1 MRHKV
6 FIKGKNM
13 FILHEIFSLMINIV
27 ITPMAV
33 LQDLTDAIPTEPPL
47 SSVFILVVAFLVSL
61 ASTLVSRKMI
71 DIDKLKRLTRETKK
85 YNKLRMEMIKTA
97 DSKLKLKYERNADR
111 MRKVQSELTMMN
123 MKPLMIMFLPMILFF
138 IVLSGF
144 FSFSVTDGQFMGGN
158 IPAVIPFA
166 LPEYFPFPRFFDLGK
181 NVKNLDGWGNVF
193 IPNYI
198 WWYFGGSLAFG
209 SIFRKVAGLQPD

>member
-1 MRHKV
+1 ML
-6 FIKGKNM
+6 
-13 FILHEIFSLMINIV
+13 ILQEIMNITINIV
-27 ITPMAV
+27 TIPMAV
-33 LQDLTDAIPTEPPL
+33 LQDLTEFIPTEPPL
-47 SSVFILVVAFLVSL
+47 SSVFILLVAFFVSL

-85 YNKLRMEMIKTA
+85 YNKLRMEMMKTA

-123 MKPLMIMFLPMILFF
+123 MKPLMIMFLPMMLFF
-138 IVLSGF
+138 VVLAGF
-144 FSFSVTDGQFMGGN
+144 YSFKVTDGQLISGK

-166 LPEYFPFPRFFDLGK
+166 LPEYFPFPNFFALGK
-181 NVKNLDGWGNVF
+181 MADVPDWGHVF

-209 SIFRKVAGLQPD
+209 SILRKVAGLQPD

>member
-1 MRHKV
+1 ML
-6 FIKGKNM
+6 
-13 FILHEIFSLMINIV
+13 ILQDIFSLMINMI

-33 LQDLTDAIPTEPPL
+33 FQDLTEAIPTKPPL
-47 SSVFILVVAFLVSL
+47 SSVFILLVAFLVSL

-85 YNKLRMEMIKTA
+85 YQKLRMAMVKTA

-138 IVLSGF
+138 VILSGIF
-144 FSFSVTDGQFMGGN
+144 RPVFENDIYISGN

-166 LPEYFPFPRFFDLGK
+166 LPEYFPFPNFFALGK
-181 NVKNLDGWGNVF
+181 MADVAGWGHVF
-193 IPNYI
+193 VPNYV
-198 WWYFGGSLAFG
+198 WWYFGGSLASG
-209 SIFRKVAGLQPD
+209 SILRKVAGLQPD

>member
-1 MRHKV
+1 MRHKALV
-6 FIKGKNM
+6 KGKNM
-13 FILHEIFSLMINIV
+13 FILQEIFKIVFDIV
-27 ITPMAV
+27 ITPMAT
-33 LQDLTDAIPTEPPL
+33 LQDITDAIPTQPPF
-47 SSVFILVVAFLVSL
+47 SSVFILIVAFLVSL
-61 ASTLVSRKMI
+61 TSTLVSRKMI
-71 DIDKLKRLTRETKK
+71 DVDKLKRLTRETKK
-85 YNKLRMEMIKTA
+85 YQKLRMEMIKTA

-144 FSFSVTDGQFMGGN
+144 FRFTVTDGVYVQGN

-166 LPEYFPFPRFFDLGK
+166 LPESFPFPRLFDLGK
-181 NVKNLDGWGNVF
+181 MADVPGWGHVF

>member
-1 MRHKV
+1 MGR
-6 FIKGKNM
+6 NM
-13 FILHEIFSLMINIV
+13 LILQEIISLMINIV
-27 ITPMAV
+27 TTPMAV
-33 LQDLTDAIPTEPPL
+33 LQDLTDVIPKEPPF
-47 SSVFILVVAFLVSL
+47 SSVFILLVALLVSL
-61 ASTLVSRKMI
+61 TSTLVSRKMI

-138 IVLSGF
+138 VVLSGIF
-144 FSFSVTDGQFMGGN
+144 RFTVTDGVYVDGA

-181 NVKNLDGWGNVF
+181 MADVPEWGHVF

>member
-1 MRHKV
+1 
-6 FIKGKNM
+6 M
-13 FILHEIFSLMINIV
+13 FILQDIFIFLIDI
-27 ITPMAV
+27 ITTPMAI
-33 LQDLTDAIPTEPPL
+33 LQDLTGVIPTKPPL
-47 SSVFILVVAFLVSL
+47 SSVFILLVAFLVSL
-61 ASTLVSRKMI
+61 TSTLVSRKMI
-71 DIDKLKRLTRETKK
+71 DVDKLRRLTRETKK

-144 FSFSVTDGQFMGGN
+144 FRFSVENGAFIEGN

-166 LPEYFPFPRFFDLGK
+166 LPENFPFPNFFALGK
-181 NVKNLDGWGNVF
+181 MAVVPGWGEDKVF

-209 SIFRKVAGLQPD
+209 SILRKVAGLQPD

>member
-1 MRHKV
+1 ML
-6 FIKGKNM
+6 
-13 FILHEIFSLMINIV
+13 ILQDIFSFVINIV

-33 LQDLTDAIPTEPPL
+33 LQDLTEVIPTKPPF
-47 SSVFILVVAFLVSL
+47 SSVFILLVAFLVSL

-71 DIDKLKRLTRETKK
+71 DVDKLKRLTRETKK
-85 YNKLRMEMIKTA
+85 YQKLRMEMIKTA

-138 IVLSGF
+138 VVLSSF
-144 FSFSVTDGQFMGGN
+144 FQFSIENGVYSEGN
-158 IPAVIPFA
+158 IPAIIPFA
-166 LPEYFPFPRFFDLGK
+166 LPESFPFPRFFDLGK
-181 NVKNLDGWGNVF
+181 MAEVPGWGTGKVF

-209 SIFRKVAGLQPD
+209 SILRKVAGLQPD

>member
-1 MRHKV
+1 
-6 FIKGKNM
+6 
-13 FILHEIFSLMINIV
+13 
-27 ITPMAV
+27 
-33 LQDLTDAIPTEPPL
+33 
-47 SSVFILVVAFLVSL
+47 
-61 ASTLVSRKMI
+61 MI

-85 YNKLRMEMIKTA
+85 YQKLRMEMVKTA

-138 IVLSGF
+138 VVLSGF
-144 FSFSVTDGQFMGGN
+144 FRFTITNGVYVEGN

-166 LPEYFPFPRFFDLGK
+166 LPEYFPFPNFFDLGK
-181 NVKNLDGWGNVF
+181 MAEVPGWGHVF
-193 IPNYI
+193 VPNYI

-209 SIFRKVAGLQPD
+209 SILRKVAGLQPD

>member
-1 MRHKV
+1 
-6 FIKGKNM
+6 
-13 FILHEIFSLMINIV
+13 MINVI

-33 LQDLTDAIPTEPPL
+33 LQDPLTEVIPTKPPF
-47 SSVFILVVAFLVSL
+47 SSIFILVVAFLVSL

-123 MKPLMIMFLPMILFF
+123 MKPLMIMFIPMILFF
-138 IVLSGF
+138 VVLSGF
-144 FSFSVTDGQFMGGN
+144 FRFTVIDGVFISGN
-158 IPAVIPFA
+158 IPAIIPFDPTFGFETI
-166 LPEYFPFPRFFDLGK
+166 LIFPIGK
-181 NVKNLDGWGNVF
+181 NAEVPGWGKDVF
-193 IPNYI
+193 VPNYI

-209 SIFRKVAGLQPD
+209 SILRKVAGLQPD